1 MNNADYN
8 GHEQEVAVP
17 FNGGGEGIGKDCSVG
32 EGEKVRVIIFIFVEL
47 WFM

>member
-1 MNNADYN
+1 MNNAGYN

-17 FNGGGEGIGKDCSVG
+17 FNGGGEGIGNDCSVG
-32 EGEKVRVIIFIFVEL
+32 EGDKVRVIIFIFVEL